1 MEFHHPKNLA
11 EAARLLRRSS
21 SIAVAGATSFT
32 RQPKVSHLVG
42 ITRLGLG
49 YIKADKNNI
58 HIGAGAT
65 ISDLEKSEAAGLAS
79 GILRAACSTLSDTPL
94 RNMITVGGDI
104 ACRFPW
110 ANLPPAL
117 LVLDAEIL
125 TAGRKRPVPL
135 EKFLG
140 ARQKSSELIKEV
152 VLPRSLPG
160 KGSFIKFARTKT
172 DYSILTVAAY
182 AEMAEQNISKVRL
195 AVSGNCRLGRLKKLE
210 WELEGMA
217 PEAVESAVKNHLPS
231 LPIYKS
237 ILASEDYMREVLGV
251 LLRRALADVVGGE

>member
-11 EAARLLRRSS
+11 EAARLLKRQSS
-21 SIAVAGATSFT
+21 LSVAGATSFT
-32 RQPKVSHLVG
+32 RKPKVSHLVD
-42 ITRLGLG
+42 ITRLGLD
-49 YIKADKNNI
+49 YIKADKSSI
-58 HIGAGAT
+58 RVGAGAT

-117 LVLDAEIL
+117 LVLDAEVIM
-125 TAGRKRPVPL
+125 AGLKRPVPL
-135 EKFLG
+135 EKFLSS
-140 ARQKSSELIKEV
+140 RQKSSDLIKEV
-152 VLPRSLPG
+152 VIPRSLPG
-160 KGSFIKFARTKT
+160 KGSFIKFAMTKT

-182 AEMAEQNISKVRL
+182 AEMAERNISKVRL
-195 AVSGNCRLGRLKKLE
+195 AVSGSCKLGRLKKLE

-217 PEAVESAVKNHLPS
+217 PEAVESAVRNNLPN
-231 LPIYKS
+231 ITMYKS
-237 ILASEDYMREVLGV
+237 ILASEGHLREVLGV
-251 LLRRALADVVGGE
+251 IIQRALADVMGGE